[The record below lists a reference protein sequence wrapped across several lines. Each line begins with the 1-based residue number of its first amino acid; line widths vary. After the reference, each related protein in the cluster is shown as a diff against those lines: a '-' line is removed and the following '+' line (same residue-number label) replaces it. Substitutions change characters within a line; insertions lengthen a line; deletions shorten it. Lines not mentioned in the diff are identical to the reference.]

1 MVDAM
6 GSGILLGFDS
16 FVVCL
21 GLGTL
26 IPRRWCASLALAFGV
41 CDAAASA
48 AGALVGNWMPNALGR
63 DWSPLLAFGIVA
75 YAASVVVFATRPP
88 RLGWR
93 ARAWFVVPLILSLD
107 NLLAGARAPGSAL
120 FVNSLCAAAASTVL
134 ALVGLKL
141 GAFVRERRWS
151 AQAARSAS

>member
-26 IPRRWCASLALAFGV
+26 IPRKWCAALALAFGV

-48 AGALVGNWMPNALGR
+48 SGALAGDWMPNVIGR
-63 DWSPLLAFGIVA
+63 DWSSLLGFGIVA
-75 YAASVVVFATRPP
+75 YAASIAMFAARPP
-88 RLGWR
+88 KLGRR
-93 ARAWFVVPLILSLD
+93 AQGWFVVPLIMSLD
-107 NLLAGARAPGSAL
+107 NLIAGARAPGSAL
-120 FVNSLCAAAASTVL
+120 FVNSLCAAVASMAL
-134 ALVGLKL
+134 ALAGLKL
-141 GAFVRERRWS
+141 GALVNDRRWS
-151 AQAARSAS
+151 GQADRGLS

>member
-6 GSGILLGFDS
+6 GSGILLGLDS

-26 IPRRWCASLALAFGV
+26 VPRKCCASLALAFGV
-41 CDAAASA
+41 CDAVASA
-48 AGALVGNWMPNALGR
+48 SGALAGNWLPNVTGL

-75 YAASVVVFATRPP
+75 YAALVVIFARRPP
-88 RLGWR
+88 NLGRR
-93 ARAWFVVPLILSLD
+93 ARGWFVVPLISSLD
-107 NLLAGARAPGSAL
+107 NLIAGAGAPGSAQ
-120 FVNSLCAAAASTVL
+120 FGNSLFLAAASAAL

-141 GAFVRERRWS
+141 GAFVRDWRWNEP
-151 AQAARSAS
+151 AVRSVS